1 MARCFCIEDCW
12 KWAKARNITEVK
24 NIARGNQGPTNHMR
38 INEEIVAKEVRL
50 IGPNGDMMGVVTP
63 EKARQ
68 IAFQNDLDLVEIS
81 PKANPPVCKVID
93 YGKFMFDQAKKQK
106 EALKHQKATAMKEV
120 WLKPNIEEHDFSF
133 KTKNAN
139 KFLSQGHK
147 VKVSLRFRG
156 REMAYTNMGR
166 DLMVKFAEAC
176 SENGE
181 LDANPKLEGRN
192 MLMTLSPLKNK

>member
-1 MARCFCIEDCW
+1 
-12 KWAKARNITEVK
+12 
-24 NIARGNQGPTNHMR
+24 MR
-38 INEEIVAKEVRL
+38 INDDIIAKEVRL
-50 IGPNGDMMGVVTP
+50 IGPNGDMMGIMTP
-63 EKARQ
+63 DKARQ
-68 IAFQNDLDLVEIS
+68 IAYQNDLDLVEIS

-93 YGKFMFDQAKKQK
+93 YGKFMFDQTKKQK

-156 REMAYTNMGR
+156 REMAYANTGKE
-166 DLMVKFAEAC
+166 LMLKFAEAC
-176 SENGE
+176 SETGE
-181 LDANPKLEGRN
+181 LDSNPKLEGRN
-192 MLMTLSPLKNK
+192 MLMTISPLKNK

>member
-1 MARCFCIEDCW
+1 
-12 KWAKARNITEVK
+12 
-24 NIARGNQGPTNHMR
+24 MR
-38 INEEIVAKEVRL
+38 INEDITAKEVRL
-50 IGPNGDMMGVVTP
+50 IGPNGDMMGIVTP
-63 EKARQ
+63 DKARQ
-68 IAFQNDLDLVEIS
+68 IALQNDLDLVEIS

-106 EALKHQKATAMKEV
+106 EALKHQKASAMKEV
-120 WLKPNIEEHDFSF
+120 WLKPKIEEHDFNF

-147 VKVSLRFRG
+147 VKISLRFRG

-166 DLMVKFAEAC
+166 DLMMKFAEAC

-181 LDANPKLEGRN
+181 LDAKPKLEGRN

>member
-1 MARCFCIEDCW
+1 
-12 KWAKARNITEVK
+12 
-24 NIARGNQGPTNHMR
+24 MR
-38 INEEIVAKEVRL
+38 INDEIVAKEVRL
-50 IGPNGDMMGVVTP
+50 IGPNGDMMGIVTP

-68 IAFQNDLDLVEIS
+68 IAYQNELDLVEIS

-93 YGKFMFDQAKKQK
+93 YGKFMFDQTKKQK
-106 EALKHQKATAMKEV
+106 EALKHQKASAMKEV
-120 WLKPNIEEHDFSF
+120 WLKPKIEEHDFSF

-156 REMAYTNMGR
+156 REMAYTDMGR
-166 DLMVKFAEAC
+166 ELMLKFVEAC

-181 LDANPKLEGRN
+181 LDARPKLEGRN
-192 MLMTLSPLKNK
+192 MLMTISPLKK

>member
-1 MARCFCIEDCW
+1 
-12 KWAKARNITEVK
+12 
-24 NIARGNQGPTNHMR
+24 MR
-38 INEEIVAKEVRL
+38 INDDILAKEVRL
-50 IGPNGDMMGVVTP
+50 IGPNGDMMGIVTP
-63 EKARQ
+63 DKARQ
-68 IAFQNDLDLVEIS
+68 IALQNDLDLVEIS

-106 EALKHQKATAMKEV
+106 EALKHQKATALKEV
-120 WLKPNIEEHDFSF
+120 WLKPKIEDHDFNF
-133 KTKNAN
+133 KIKNAN

-166 DLMVKFAEAC
+166 DLMKRFATAC

-192 MLMTLSPLKNK
+192 MLMTLSPIKTKK